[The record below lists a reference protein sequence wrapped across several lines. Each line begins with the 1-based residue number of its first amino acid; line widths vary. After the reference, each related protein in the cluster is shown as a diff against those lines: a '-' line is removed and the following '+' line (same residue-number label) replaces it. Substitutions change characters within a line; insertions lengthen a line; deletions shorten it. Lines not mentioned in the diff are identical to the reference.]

1 MRQGRNNNIIMRNN
15 FSEVRYNRLL
25 IILSIFATLFIISY
39 FIIYQYSFYFGT
51 PLPQQ
56 PFSYTPGTVFLK
68 SKHKIRENL
77 YYNDNRT
84 AFVFGA
90 TGTYARTELF
100 KCMTAIE
107 SLGIPYSKSFL
118 LSLDS

>member
-1 MRQGRNNNIIMRNN
+1 MRNN

-25 IILSIFATLFIISY
+25 IILSIFVTLFIISY

-51 PLPQQ
+51 PLISQQ

-107 SLGIPYSKSFL
+107 SLGIPYSKYTFL
-118 LSLDS
+118 LSLDLLL